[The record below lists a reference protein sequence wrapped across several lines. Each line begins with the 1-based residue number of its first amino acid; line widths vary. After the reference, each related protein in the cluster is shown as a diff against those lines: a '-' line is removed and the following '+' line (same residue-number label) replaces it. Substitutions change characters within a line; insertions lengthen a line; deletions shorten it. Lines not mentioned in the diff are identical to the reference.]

1 MNMVSKEIHGRISL
15 RSYFQFFWSRI
26 ARSWVHVFKKK
37 IFFFF
42 TAKMLSIKAVIIY
55 VPLNNKCIFT
65 QQCALCDFST
75 FVILMRDKVISS

>member
-1 MNMVSKEIHGRISL
+1 MVGFLWDPTFNSFEVELPDHEFMYL
-15 RSYFQFFWSRI
+15 
-26 ARSWVHVFKKK
+26 KKK
-37 IFFFF
+37 FFFF